1 MGRTTPKALKAK
13 RKEEFLESNAALNP
27 YVNYH
32 KQIRHLSKPSGKMTY
47 GITWTKNKN
56 RPPVFVG
63 VTFAENQNKLFRFER
78 EKKIDKETHRWK
90 CRDCLKTTSAKSG
103 GIISHGLSNRKSD
116 RDEKGNPKPCDRLD
130 EKRLADCILA
140 VRCWAAFQA
149 EVQAKAEGRKTFALE
164 DWEDWMK
171 KAGQSAPVS
180 PSEKRWRKIM
190 DCVNFCCSQ
199 REDNL
204 TLFVQNIRDGQ
215 KLVQVFNQKPSW
227 QCQVQKN

>member
-32 KQIRHLSKPSGKMTY
+32 KQIREVSKPSGKMTY
-47 GITWTKNKN
+47 GITWTKN
-56 RPPVFVG
+56 RTPVFVG
-63 VTFAENQNKLFRFER
+63 VSFADKQNKLFRFER
-78 EKKIDKETHRWK
+78 EKKKDNETHRWK
-90 CRDCLKTTSAKSG
+90 CRDCSKTMSANSKG
-103 GIISHGLSNRKSD
+103 NISHGLSQRKSD
-116 RDEKGNPKPCDRLD
+116 VDADGDPKPCDELND
-130 EKRLADCILA
+130 DRLADCILA

-149 EVQAKAEGRKTFALE
+149 ELEAKAEGRETFDLE

-180 PSEKRWRKIM
+180 PSEERWIEIK
-190 DCVNFCCSQ
+190 DCVKKCCSQ
-199 REDNL
+199 LEDIL

-215 KLVQVFNQKPSW
+215 KLVHVFNQKPSW